1 MPRNPPWSRDE
12 LILALDL
19 YFRCDPVHI
28 TEAHPEVV
36 ALSKFLNGLAIH
48 ANRPDRER
56 FRNPN
61 GVYMK
66 LCNFLRLDPSYPGVG
81 LRAGSKLEEEVWREF
96 AGNRERLR
104 HTVEAIRRC
113 AVGHVTEAPGEYDA
127 QGVTGREGS
136 VLFRLHRERERDR
149 SLVRRR
155 KEFARRA
162 DGALRCEACGFDFV
176 RQYGPLAGG
185 CIECHHRVPLH
196 RLRPGQVTTLSDLA
210 LVCANCHAVLHRSD
224 VEMTVEG
231 LRRRIAQRV
240 AEEGAGQ

>member
-19 YFRCDPVHI
+19 YFRCDPVHT

-36 ALSKFLNGLAIH
+36 ALSKSLNGLAIH
-48 ANRPDRER
+48 ANRPDPER

-81 LRAGSKLEEEVWREF
+81 LRAGSKLEEEIWREF
-96 AGNRERLR
+96 AGNRELLR
-104 HTVEAIRRC
+104 QAVEAIRQC
-113 AVGHVTEAPGEYDA
+113 AEVRVAEAPGEYDA
-127 QGVTGREGS
+127 QELVGREGS
-136 VLFRLHRERERDR
+136 VLFRLHRVLERDR
-149 SLVRRR
+149 SLVQRR
-155 KEFARRA
+155 KERARRA
-162 DGALRCEACGFDFV
+162 DGTLRCEVCGFDFV
-176 RQYGPLAGG
+176 RQYGALAGG

-196 RLRPGQVTTLSDLA
+196 RLRPGEVTTLSDLA

-224 VEMTVEG
+224 VEITVEG
-231 LRRRIAQRV
+231 LRQRIAQRA
-240 AEEGAGQ
+240 AEEEA